1 MTTSTTSAFE
11 NLTISNIK
19 SLRDTIASVVAKEC
33 NKCESGV
40 TFANRYIYSHSVEG
54 FTADRTKSS
63 WATDLANIILF
74 DSLYF
79 TGEGVGTSSE
89 LENTLM
95 ALGVIEAYGDIREY
109 AVKQIEKKD
118 LKGYLKAISNNGLT
132 IMSESGNS
140 LPTTCKGSGERQLAN
155 KFLIENVF

>member
-1 MTTSTTSAFE
+1 MTAQIASAFE

-19 SLRDTIASVVAKEC
+19 SLRDAIANVLTKEC

-54 FTADRTKSS
+54 FTVDRTKAS

-89 LENTLM
+89 LYNTMM
-95 ALGVIEAYGDIREY
+95 ALGVVEAYGDVREY
-109 AVKQIEKKD
+109 AVKQIERKSLKD
-118 LKGYLKAISNNGLT
+118 YLNAISNNGLAL
-132 IMSESGNS
+132 MSESGSS
-140 LPTTCKGSGERQLAN
+140 LPTISNGVGERQLAN
-155 KFLIENVF
+155 KYLIENVF